1 MNNGFSI
8 SGMKVVK
15 AYYYSF
21 KEGLGTRLYVMFW
34 VQNMHNNLPL
44 NASNVQNQ
52 NILANFNSDIP

>member
-1 MNNGFSI
+1 
-8 SGMKVVK
+8 MKVVK

-34 VQNMHNNLPL
+34 AQNMHINLPL
-44 NASNVQNQ
+44 NASNVQKQ